1 MNLLDKIELFFDK
14 NIILNKSNNIIYKL
28 NKPTFKKCV
37 LKVDQE
43 YEGGRD
49 NYYTIIKLTQLH
61 SQITNY
67 ATEFEQLIS
76 YIVICQTITFMAL
89 AFSLYFVEP
98 IFEANTYKNRCQ
110 LILLFVSYVW
120 KILAT
125 ICLYNV
131 LYVLYDEAIPDE
143 LFCKLMQL
151 SYMLIFWF
159 IFIIIVS
166 LLGMSLGFMVLVCNI
181 CIDRIIKWSNILTIS
196 LITETPNDG
205 SEDL

>member
-1 MNLLDKIELFFDK
+1 
-14 NIILNKSNNIIYKL
+14 
-28 NKPTFKKCV
+28 
-37 LKVDQE
+37 
-43 YEGGRD
+43 
-49 NYYTIIKLTQLH
+49 
-61 SQITNY
+61 
-67 ATEFEQLIS
+67 
-76 YIVICQTITFMAL
+76 MAL

-181 CIDRIIKWSNILTIS
+181 CIDRIIKWSKILTIS

>member
-1 MNLLDKIELFFDK
+1 MTIKHSIKTITLYEIVIHNFIF
-14 NIILNKSNNIIYKL
+14 IIITIWNSITAI
-28 NKPTFKKCV
+28 F
-37 LKVDQE
+37 
-43 YEGGRD
+43 

-110 LILLFVSYVW
+110 LIILFVSYVW

-125 ICLYNV
+125 VCLYNV

-181 CIDRIIKWSNILTIS
+181 CTDRIIKWSKILTIS